1 MQSKH
6 LYPRKMKSFLVGAL
20 ALALLNE
27 PASAGYIQTLGLGQK
42 SSSLA
47 GAITATS
54 SDFDAFYTN
63 PAGAANFDSQV
74 IGSAIKL
81 IDTTN
86 LEVNDGA
93 GGGVKDTFKGE
104 AFAVAPALGA
114 YLPVMPGAVV
124 MGLGIGAPFLFG
136 ADYNDQAW
144 GNTVTNDNSTNFE
157 LVYIE
162 ATPTIAMK
170 VNDKLNIGLGINI
183 GLAKHFKET
192 IKFSNFSNIPLL
204 PHTVDGTLSLQSD
217 DDMPLPM
224 APWEFSTGPTAIT
237 FTVGAQYQLLPN
249 FKIGAVYRGETPNEF
264 ESDLRFIW
272 DLTNAFAPC
281 NVLGG
286 PLDDC
291 GGGEQFKTTIELPRH
306 LQLGFAWQAMENW
319 ELSFDVQWT
328 NWSKATG
335 FGSPLIMDLTR
346 SQNAP
351 NLAFTN
357 GGAGLQG
364 FFVLSVFAASIRYS
378 SITMP
383 RTR

>member
-1 MQSKH
+1 
-6 LYPRKMKSFLVGAL
+6 
-20 ALALLNE
+20 
-27 PASAGYIQTLGLGQK
+27 
-42 SSSLA
+42 
-47 GAITATS
+47 
-54 SDFDAFYTN
+54 
-63 PAGAANFDSQV
+63 
-74 IGSAIKL
+74 
-81 IDTTN
+81 
-86 LEVNDGA
+86 
-93 GGGVKDTFKGE
+93 
-104 AFAVAPALGA
+104 
-114 YLPVMPGAVV
+114 
-124 MGLGIGAPFLFG
+124 
-136 ADYNDQAW
+136 
-144 GNTVTNDNSTNFE
+144 
-157 LVYIE
+157 
-162 ATPTIAMK
+162 
-170 VNDKLNIGLGINI
+170 
-183 GLAKHFKET
+183 
-192 IKFSNFSNIPLL
+192 
-204 PHTVDGTLSLQSD
+204 
-217 DDMPLPM
+217 MPLPM

-264 ESDLRFIW
+264 EGDLRFIW

-364 FFVLSVFAASIRYS
+364 FFCVVGVCGVNQIFVNYNAQDTMTYRAGSKFDLNPTLSILAGYAYDEQFMPNRSIDLNTYDS
-378 SITMP
+378 EKHFVTGGVELKVPSAMGLWKPNLGGQVILYEDNLVGGSGTMGGLGP
-383 RTR
+383 TADFGLQGIGLNLSPLGPVNAISFGPQQNPVELGGHIWTVGMGATLFLGAVQ